1 MEYSVTV
8 KRYISTT
15 STYRVNA
22 DSEEEAEQKAMAY
35 AREDVDFNQET
46 MKVVNVVKWDGE

>member
-1 MEYSVTV
+1 MKYSVTV

-22 DSEEEAEQKAMAY
+22 NSDKEAEQKALAY
-35 AREDVDFNQET
+35 AREDADFDQET
-46 MKVVNVVKWDGE
+46 MKVVNVVKWNGR

>member
-1 MEYSVTV
+1 VKYSVTV

-22 DSEEEAEQKAMAY
+22 NSNEEAEKKALAY
-35 AREDVDFNQET
+35 AREDADFDQET
-46 MKVVNVVKWDGE
+46 MKVVNVVKWEGE